1 MGWSAGR
8 SRGLAPQP
16 AVDSASVVNTG
27 AWGPQ
32 QVPVGGTTGFRAT
45 LSAFVQMSVLFGEQI
60 LSVLHGP
67 RYTTTSYHA
76 QQPDMAM
83 RNEKLCELPRCG
95 LEGAQSYSVV
105 SYKCYTHSQAQAVP
119 DDTRGRDRWI

>member
-1 MGWSAGR
+1 MGWSARR

-27 AWGPQ
+27 AWGPR

-67 RYTTTSYHA
+67 RYTPWDDKLPCPTARHGH
-76 QQPDMAM
+76 
-83 RNEKLCELPRCG
+83 EKRE
-95 LEGAQSYSVV
+95 
-105 SYKCYTHSQAQAVP
+105 AV
-119 DDTRGRDRWI
+119 